1 MPVAFKKSAL
11 GARLIA
17 AFGVSCRGIS
27 TKVFFVKTNCNV
39 ELKRFTNAQALAS
52 EVAGNIAAHLARAIN
67 ARGHATL
74 RVSGG
79 HSPAGLFKQLHAQPL
94 EWSRVSIALVD
105 ERWVQ
110 PTDPASNERFVRETL
125 LRDRAASAHFHGLKN
140 AEPSPDLGAAA
151 AWETAGHIPT
161 PADVTVL
168 GMGDDGHMASLF
180 PGSPNLVSALDL
192 AATAGYV
199 GMRAPTAPQARLSL
213 NLKALFD
220 TRRVLI
226 LMLGESKLRTFAAA
240 CGAGPVEEM
249 PVRAMLRQRQVPVE
263 VVWAP

>member
-1 MPVAFKKSAL
+1 M
-11 GARLIA
+11 
-17 AFGVSCRGIS
+17 
-27 TKVFFVKTNCNV
+27 TNCNV
-39 ELKRFTNAQALAS
+39 ELKRFTNAQALES

-79 HSPAGLFKQLHAQPL
+79 HSPAGLFEQLHAQPL
-94 EWSRVSIALVD
+94 DWSRVSIALVD
-105 ERWVQ
+105 ERWVE
-110 PTDPASNERFVRETL
+110 PTDPASNERFLRETL
-125 LRDRAASAHFHGLKN
+125 LRDRAASAHFVGLKN
-140 AEPSPDLGAAA
+140 AAPSPDLGAAA

-180 PGSPNLVSALDL
+180 PGSPNLESALDL